1 MKFGLKQIFSRLT
14 KIEVIWLVICAI
26 LMLISVVG
34 DLLQPY
40 LYQIVNNTVL
50 NPGQDDL
57 SRIMLQHG
65 ISNPFDPSVII
76 YYLKDQFSV
85 FGMWI
90 GIMTAVSIGGIIFNI
105 ASIIISI
112 KISINLMTRIRI
124 EVYSNSMYLSLQ
136 DIDKFSTSSLLTRV
150 NSDAYQVQNLL
161 IMIFNILLKM
171 PFYLIGG
178 VAMSIWQSI
187 DLSNKVDGG
196 ANLAYSYLAIPLMV
210 IIAMVLTAKS
220 KPFQLKSRQYFDSN
234 NKIMIENL
242 HGTRVVKAFNL
253 EQTQMNR
260 FNETNEGYK
269 KYNIKGETIVSMV
282 MPSMMWLVN
291 LALDI
296 TIIIGGYSASKVGD
310 QSIVDR
316 FLELSN
322 GVPMDNWSP
331 ECIALGMQIK
341 EWNAQVTDTIT
352 IVTTFSQYFML
363 IVLGFVLSSMVMFFY
378 AKGKVCATRISEVLE
393 AKSTII
399 SKENAQKIEDNSIEF
414 KNVTFRY
421 NNDSKLPILENIS
434 FKIKQGESLGI
445 IGQTGS
451 GKSTL
456 VNLIPRL
463 YDTQEG
469 EVKISNI
476 NVKDL
481 DLNSIK
487 ENVSFAFQEKV
498 LFKGTIRSN
507 LQVGKLDATEEEM
520 IQALKIAEAYDFVQ
534 EKEGQLDA
542 IVEQKGSN
550 FSGGQKQ
557 RLSIARAIV
566 SNPKILIFD
575 DSTSALD
582 NITEKKLLTNIK
594 KHLKDVTLVMV
605 AQRVKSIQD
614 MDNIIVLD
622 GGKVIGYGTH
632 KQLLK
637 SCKTYKQIYDSQ
649 STSVGE

>member
-14 KIEVIWLVICAI
+14 KVEIIWLVICSI

-50 NPGQDDL
+50 NPSQEDML
-57 SRIMLQHG
+57 KIMLQYK
-65 ISNPFDPSVII
+65 ISYNDPNIII

-112 KISINLMTRIRI
+112 KISINLMTRVRI

-171 PFYLIGG
+171 PFYLVGG
-178 VAMSIWQSI
+178 IVMSVWQSVE
-187 DLSNKVDGG
+187 LSSKVDGG

-210 IIAMVLTAKS
+210 VIALALTAKS
-220 KPFQLKSRQYFDSN
+220 RPFQLKSRQYFDSN

-260 FNETNEGYK
+260 FNQTNDGYK
-269 KYNIKGETIVSMV
+269 KYNIKGETLVSMV

-296 TIIIGGYSASKVGD
+296 TIIIGGYSANKVGD
-310 QSIVDR
+310 QSVVDK
-316 FLELSN
+316 FLTLSPGSDEWN
-322 GVPMDNWSP
+322 VIWN
-331 ECIALGMQIK
+331 QIK
-341 EWNAQVTDTIT
+341 EWNTQVTNTIT
-352 IVTTFSQYFML
+352 IVTTFTQYFML

-378 AKGKVCATRISEVLE
+378 ARGKVCATRISEVLE
-393 AKSTII
+393 AKSTIT
-399 SKENAQKIEDNSIEF
+399 SKENAQKIENNSIEF
-414 KNVTFRY
+414 NNVTFRY
-421 NNDSKLPILENIS
+421 NSDSKLPILENIS
-434 FKIKQGESLGI
+434 FKINQGESLGI

-481 DLNSIK
+481 DLKSIK
-487 ENVSFAFQEKV
+487 ENISFAFQEKV

-534 EKEGQLDA
+534 EKEGKLDA

-605 AQRVKSIQD
+605 AQRVKSIKD

-622 GGKVIGYGTH
+622 GGKIIGYGTH
-632 KQLLK
+632 NQLLK